1 MKLLHARSRNRQSGF
16 ALLVAVAVALL
27 TLAAWAVAYRAMQ
40 DSIRTEGFFYARAK
54 RDTTVTRA
62 LSQGIGLLRTG
73 TPPTDPYACVM
84 TMDSGDVHRPCTVTF
99 TGLGASTWQVESHPS
114 TDAEAASLPGA
125 PDHFN

>member
-1 MKLLHARSRNRQSGF
+1 MKMIHSHASRRRSGF
-16 ALLVAVAVALL
+16 ALLAAVAVALL

-62 LSQGIGLLRTG
+62 LAQGIGLLRTG
-73 TPPTDPYACVM
+73 APPSDPYQCVM
-84 TMDSGDVHRPCTVTF
+84 TMDSGETHRPCTVTF

-114 TDAEAASLPGA
+114 TDAEAASLPAA